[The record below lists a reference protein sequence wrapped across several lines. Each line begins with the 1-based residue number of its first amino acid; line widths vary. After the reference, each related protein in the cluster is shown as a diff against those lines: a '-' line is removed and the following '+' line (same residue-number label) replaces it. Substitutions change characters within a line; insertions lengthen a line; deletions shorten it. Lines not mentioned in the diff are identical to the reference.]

1 MRIDKSIKEAFD
13 REKDGAIRVSSIRPE
28 GFSLRVTLACEEG
41 SLDIKLYPAGEALSN
56 CASNDNFDIVFLT
69 RDGSDMDEAT
79 RRALGKAIDII
90 MGLDVDVGLNDWEET
105 LGEESD
111 GRFLCGPAAEIKV
124 TRRCNQRCLFCKS
137 SSRLEN
143 YAKPAHMPD
152 ILERLA
158 RKVDFLTLSGGETC
172 LDPWLEKHIEQARR
186 AGFKKVEVQTNGLL
200 MQDRDYVRRLLS
212 AGMTN
217 ALVSLHSHNEDVSDS
232 ITRCKGGFRA
242 TLKGIETLLREG
254 AGVTLCHVIC
264 SLNYRDVPGYV
275 GFIDRRFP
283 HSSMCIVF
291 TLAIP
296 TYRVR
301 SRPQLMPRLSDLAP
315 PLKQGLLMCLPSRD
329 AFERSTLSMA
339 VDQAKALTKM
349 LFMTGGGLLS
359 GILRA
364 GGRALPGNRLRARV
378 ISHCGIPL
386 CMLEGCEDYHDE
398 SEPAGS
404 FPADYDL
411 FHPPA
416 CASCKWRRNCSGI
429 WRSYADL
436 YGAREVRPIP

>member
-1 MRIDKSIKEAFD
+1 
-13 REKDGAIRVSSIRPE
+13 
-28 GFSLRVTLACEEG
+28 
-41 SLDIKLYPAGEALSN
+41 
-56 CASNDNFDIVFLT
+56 
-69 RDGSDMDEAT
+69 
-79 RRALGKAIDII
+79 
-90 MGLDVDVGLNDWEET
+90 
-105 LGEESD
+105 
-111 GRFLCGPAAEIKV
+111 
-124 TRRCNQRCLFCKS
+124 NQHCLFCKS

-143 YAKPAHMPD
+143 YAKPAQVAD

-186 AGFKKVEVQTNGLL
+186 AGFRRVEVQTNGLL

-217 ALVSLHSHNEDVSDS
+217 ALVSLHSRSEDVSDS
-232 ITRCKGGFRA
+232 ITRCKGGYRA
-242 TLKGIETLLREG
+242 TLKGIETLLRER
-254 AGVTLCHVIC
+254 ASVTLCHVIC

-275 GFIDRRFP
+275 RFIDRRFP
-283 HSSMCIVF
+283 RSSMCMVF

-296 TYRVR
+296 TFRVR
-301 SRPQLMPRLSDLAP
+301 SMPRLMPRLSDLAP
-315 PLKQGLLMCLPSRD
+315 PLKQGLLMCLPSND
-329 AFERSTLSMA
+329 AFKRSSLSLAMDKAETMA
-339 VDQAKALTKM
+339 KRVFSA
-349 LFMTGGGLLS
+349 GGGLLA

-364 GGRALPGNRLRARV
+364 GTGALSGGRLRARV

-386 CMLEGCEDYHDE
+386 CVLEGCEDYHNE
-398 SEPAGS
+398 SAPAGS
-404 FPADYDL
+404 FPADHDL

-436 YGAREVRPIP
+436 HGIEEVRPIQ

>member
-1 MRIDKSIKEAFD
+1 MRIDQRIKEVFAG
-13 REKDGAIRVSSIRPE
+13 EKDGAIRVSGIRPE
-28 GFSLRVTLACEEG
+28 GFSLRVSLAFEGG
-41 SLDIKLYPAGEALSN
+41 SLDIKLYPAGEARST
-56 CASNDNFDIVFLT
+56 CASNRNFDVVFLT
-69 RDGSDMDEAT
+69 RSDSDVDEAT
-79 RRALGKAIDII
+79 RRALEKAIDII
-90 MGLDVDVGLNDWEET
+90 MGLNVDIGIDDWEET

-111 GRFLCGPAAEIKV
+111 SRFICGPAVEIKV
-124 TRRCNQRCLFCKS
+124 TRRCNQRCIFCKS

-143 YAKPAHMPD
+143 YAKPAQMPD

-158 RKVDFLTLSGGETC
+158 RKADFLTLSGGETC

-186 AGFKKVEVQTNGLL
+186 AGFRKVEVQTNGLL
-200 MQDRDYVRRLLS
+200 MQDRDYVRGLLS

-217 ALVSLHSHNEDVSDS
+217 ALVSLHSHSEDVSDS
-232 ITRCKGGFRA
+232 ITRCRGGFQG

-283 HSSMCIVF
+283 RSAMCLVF

-301 SRPQLMPRLSDLAP
+301 SRPRLMPGLSDLAP
-315 PLKQGLLMCLPSRD
+315 PLKQGLLMCLASND
-329 AFERSTLSMA
+329 AFERSALSRALDKAEA
-339 VDQAKALTKM
+339 VTKR
-349 LFMTGGGLLS
+349 FFTAGGGLP

-364 GGRALPGNRLRARV
+364 GTTALSGGRLRARV

-386 CMLEGCEDYHDE
+386 CMLEGCENYHDE
-398 SEPAGS
+398 SAPAGS
-404 FPADYDL
+404 FPAGYDL

-416 CASCKWRRNCSGI
+416 CAPCKWRSNCSGI
-429 WRSYADL
+429 WRSYADVH
-436 YGAREVRPIP
+436 GIEEVHPIP